1 MDKQDT
7 KAHLFPLSSQQAY
20 TAVQS
25 MFEFAF
31 LLLRNNPSLAAND
44 LFFALINL
52 PWKESTWGSLLFT
65 VIKTWKLD

>member
-25 MFEFAF
+25 IFEFAF

-44 LFFALINL
+44 LFFCPNKSTLKGVYLRL
-52 PWKESTWGSLLFT
+52 PAVHSY
-65 VIKTWKLD
+65 